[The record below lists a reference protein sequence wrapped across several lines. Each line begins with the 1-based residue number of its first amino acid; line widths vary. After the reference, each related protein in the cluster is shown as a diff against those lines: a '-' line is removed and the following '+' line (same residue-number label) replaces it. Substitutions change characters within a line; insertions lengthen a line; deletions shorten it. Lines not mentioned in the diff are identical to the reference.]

1 MIPFEELLTGVNLRH
16 VSLLSYTA
24 SLSHL
29 EHAIL
34 PNLRATDEGTIGLLV
49 DRSEYEQCFSEA
61 AAVTGPG
68 VLYSLNP
75 VDLPNPNARFHPK
88 FYVFVEKQAASVVVS
103 SANLTIYGCRN
114 NLEVVDLLE
123 LGRSETVDRSAF
135 QDCIAFLNELTH
147 LLSAG
152 SQPVLRQLE
161 ATRKA
166 LEGLLEE
173 TVGSD
178 SRARLLHT
186 VTHSLLEQVV
196 EHVPPDQVHE
206 ITVVSPFY
214 DPKGRAL
221 IALADRYYQARIRV
235 ILASPEDANMDG
247 AVLVGLAHRL
257 EIEKTTLSGASR
269 WLHAKLYVFK
279 GPTRSWILS
288 GSANL
293 SSAAWLRS
301 AASGGNVEAV
311 TLRRVGASAIRALLT
326 QLSTHKFDFAGLTY
340 KPDDRHEPSIADS
353 PPFRLLHAVER
364 DDGVEIMATAR
375 PPGVELSSLRVSV
388 QGRGAP
394 IQGTEIEVADG
405 ADGLIRFRAA
415 FGSAFQTEEGPLI
428 VTVSD
433 ARGRARIWMERPRL
447 LALSVGERAL
457 RRTIARL
464 EMGSFGNRGD
474 FAAIVGLISQY
485 ASEISLPVS
494 DTRPTMPETGEK
506 TQGVRQPP
514 VSPTPIGHL
523 RVGIDEIP
531 VGPTGRPTSVRGLIQ
546 RAIRGFD
553 RFLFV
558 KSTAADEFDYRV
570 SGRFGFSGS
579 GQDAE
584 QVSQT
589 RASALD
595 RDALKQFE
603 SEIGRVLDQIAAT
616 NVSVALSVKVLELAD
631 ILSRL
636 TIHMYVHFVESLP
649 DGRSPPSSSPL
660 LQLTFRS
667 LVETLSL
674 RVSDQ
679 GVPRG
684 WLVRA
689 WLQDR
694 TSVRDMLLE
703 SSRLRSVVSFL
714 AASTILASDLDT
726 DPAGAKSV
734 RDSVVRDSL
743 DCVMGGILLIT
754 GAQEPTNLLRER
766 TLATSFAAGV
776 QRLLGERAAEGKI
789 YETLTRLAAAECSTI
804 RTARRWGPFLAL
816 RQAEER
822 GISRDQIVPLEARL
836 KAASPKLFESH
847 KRVRSRGVKTL
858 AQAQPD
864 GDAAVC
870 GRCYVRISIAKCQ
883 ILRSA
888 EEAVTSCDSCG
899 ATLIPIDF
907 GSEAMRRIFAEIDPE
922 LKRWFE
928 S

>member
-1 MIPFEELLTGVNLRH
+1 MIPFEDLLTGVNLRH

-34 PNLRATDEGTIGLLV
+34 PNMQATDEGTIGLLV

-75 VDLPNPNARFHPK
+75 IDLPNPNARFHPK
-88 FYVFVEKQAASVVVS
+88 FYVLVEKEAAHIVVS

-123 LGRSETVDRSAF
+123 LGRSGTVDRTAF
-135 QDCIAFLNELTH
+135 HDCIAFLNELTH
-147 LLSAG
+147 LLPAG
-152 SQPVLRQLE
+152 SQPILRQLE
-161 ATRKA
+161 GTRKA
-166 LEGLLEE
+166 LEDLLAE

-186 VTHSLLEQVV
+186 VNHSLLEQVV
-196 EHVPPDQVHE
+196 EHAPPDQVHE
-206 ITVVSPFY
+206 ITVVSPFF
-214 DPKGRAL
+214 DPQARAL
-221 IALADRYYQARIRV
+221 IALADRYRQAHIRV
-235 ILASPEDANMDG
+235 ILASPDDANMDG

-257 EIEKTTLSGASR
+257 GVEKTALAGASR
-269 WLHAKLYVFK
+269 WLHAKLYAFK
-279 GPTRSWILS
+279 GPERSWVLS

-293 SSAAWLRS
+293 SSAAWLKS
-301 AASGGNVEAV
+301 AMLGGNVEAV
-311 TLRRVGASAIRALLT
+311 TLRLVDASAIRALLT
-326 QLSTHKFDFAGLTY
+326 QLSTHKFDFADLTY
-340 KPDDRHEPSIADS
+340 KPDDQHEPSIADS
-353 PPFRLLHAVER
+353 PPFRLLHAAER
-364 DDGVEIMATAR
+364 DAKVEIVATTR
-375 PPGVELSSLRVSV
+375 PPGVESSLLRVSV

-394 IQGTEIEVADG
+394 IQGTEIEVVDG
-405 ADGLIRFRAA
+405 VDGLIRFRAD
-415 FGSAFQTEEGPLI
+415 FGSVFQKEEGPLI

-433 ARGRARIWMERPRL
+433 GRGRARIWMERPRL
-447 LALSVGERAL
+447 LALSTGERAL

-494 DTRPTMPETGEK
+494 DTPPTKPETGEK
-506 TQGVRQPP
+506 AHGVRQLP
-514 VSPTPIGHL
+514 VSPTPIDHL

-531 VGPTGRPTSVRGLIQ
+531 SGPTGRPASIRGLIQ

-553 RFLFV
+553 RLLFV
-558 KSTAADEFDYRV
+558 ESAAADEFEYRLP
-570 SGRFGFSGS
+570 SRLGFSGS
-579 GQDAE
+579 EGDDE

-589 RASALD
+589 RASTPD
-595 RDALKQFE
+595 IDALVQCE
-603 SEIGRVLDQIAAT
+603 SEIGRVLDRIAAT
-616 NVSVALSVKVLELAD
+616 NVSVALSVNILELAD
-631 ILSRL
+631 ILGRV
-636 TIHMYVHFVESLP
+636 TIHMYVHFVDFFP
-649 DGRSPPSSSPL
+649 DRRLPPSASPL
-660 LQLTFRS
+660 LRLAFRS
-667 LVETLSL
+667 FFEMFSL
-674 RVSDQ
+674 HVSDQ

-703 SSRLRSVVSFL
+703 SSRLRSVLSFL
-714 AASTILASDLDT
+714 AASAILATDVDT
-726 DPAGAKSV
+726 DPVGAKTV
-734 RDSVVRDSL
+734 RDGFARGGL
-743 DCVMGGILLIT
+743 DCVMAGILLIT
-754 GAQEPTNLLRER
+754 GAQKPTDLLGER
-766 TLATSFAAGV
+766 TPETSFAAGV
-776 QRLLGERAAEGKI
+776 QRLLGERAAGGKI
-789 YETLTRLAAAECSTI
+789 YDALTRLAAAECSTI

-822 GISRDQIVPLEARL
+822 GISRDRIVPLEDRV
-836 KAASPKLFESH
+836 KTASPKLFESYE
-847 KRVRSRGVKTL
+847 RVRSRGAKML

-888 EEAVTSCDSCG
+888 EQAVTSCDSCG
-899 ATLIPIDF
+899 AMLIPIDF
-907 GSEAMRRIFAEIDPE
+907 GSEAMRRILAEIDPE
-922 LKRWFE
+922 LKPWFG